1 MQKSKLFLLALS
13 ALILLFAVGLTAQ
26 AANVTITSTIVVKAG
41 QTYNGNGNTII
52 AKGMGD
58 GSQDEDQD
66 PIFKLENGAKLTN
79 VIIGSPACDGIH
91 LYGNNTVTNV
101 KCADVGEDFFS
112 VKGGDS
118 ANAGTITIDG
128 GYANKSED
136 KVIQVNA
143 PCTLK
148 VSNFSADTMGK
159 FCRQNGGKTWKMTLY
174 LTNITL
180 KNVKEAVWRSDSSSS
195 VVYYR
200 NLSVSNFKGSKG
212 WWYGRDSQAHT
223 Y

>member
-1 MQKSKLFLLALS
+1 MKKQLFPIFVIMLVS
-13 ALILLFAVGLTAQ
+13 LIVVAAAQ
-26 AANVTITSTIVVKAG
+26 AATVTITSTIVVKAG
-41 QTYNGNGNTII
+41 QTYDGQGNTIV

-58 GSQDEDQD
+58 GSQNENQK
-66 PIFKLENGAKLTN
+66 PIFKLENGAKLKN

-128 GYANKSED
+128 GYANKGED
-136 KVIQVNA
+136 KIVQVNA

-148 VSNFSADTMGK
+148 ISNFSSDGMGK
-159 FCRQNGGKTWKMTLY
+159 FVRQNGGKTWKMTLY
-174 LTNITL
+174 LTNVTL
-180 KNVKEAVWRSDSSSS
+180 NNVKEAVWRSDSSSS
-195 VVYYR
+195 RVYYR
-200 NLSVSNFKGSKG
+200 NLKVTNFKGSKG
-212 WWYGRDSQAHT
+212 WWYGRDSQVST